1 MHPSPAPTVAP
12 IPRGVW
18 LLGLVSLCM
27 DLSSEL
33 IHSIL
38 PLFIVTTLGAS
49 PVVLG
54 LLEGLA
60 EATAALIKA
69 VSGGLSDWL
78 GRRKPLV
85 LLGYGLSA
93 LTKPLFPLATSIG
106 MVFSARLLDRVGKG
120 IRGAPRDALLAD
132 LTPVELRGAS
142 FGLRQSL
149 DSIGALLG
157 PLLAMGLLACFT
169 GEIRLVLWVAVV
181 PALLAL
187 LLLLAVKEPPAQPAS
202 APEPTMNGTMPASRW
217 RALPA
222 AFWAVSGF
230 ALLLTLARFS
240 EAFLLLRGNSLG
252 LPIAWAPAVMVAM
265 NLAYVLS
272 SYPAG
277 RLSDRIGRRR
287 LVAMGCLLL
296 LAADLLLALAD
307 GWWLLFGGALLW
319 GLHMGL
325 TEGVLSA
332 LVADTAPAALRGTA
346 FGLFRLTTGIALL
359 LASLMAGALW
369 EWIGPAATFMAGA
382 LCTTLALLTLL
393 FTRTGHG

>member
-1 MHPSPAPTVAP
+1 MHHSPAPTVAP

-49 PVVLG
+49 PMVLG

-60 EATAALIKA
+60 EATAALVKA
-69 VSGGLSDWL
+69 ASGGLSDWL

-93 LTKPLFPLATSIG
+93 LTKPLFPLASSIG
-106 MVFSARLLDRVGKG
+106 MVFTARLLDRVGKG
-120 IRGAPRDALLAD
+120 IRGAPRDALLTD
-132 LTPVELRGAS
+132 LTPATLRGAG

-169 GEIRLVLWVAVV
+169 DDVRLVLWVAVV
-181 PALLAL
+181 PALLAV
-187 LLLLAVKEPPAQPAS
+187 LLLLAVKEPPQPAS
-202 APEPTMNGTMPASRW
+202 APEPPVKDTAPTGRW
-217 RALPA
+217 RALPT
-222 AFWAVSGF
+222 AFWAVTGF

-296 LAADLLLALAD
+296 LAADAMLALAD
-307 GWWLLFGGALLW
+307 GGWLLFGGALLW
-319 GLHMGL
+319 GMHMGL

-332 LVADTAPAALRGTA
+332 MVADTAPAALRGTA

-359 LASLMAGALW
+359 AASLIAGALW
-369 EWIGPAATFMAGA
+369 EWVGPAATFMAGA
-382 LCTTLALLTLL
+382 LCTALALLVLL
-393 FTRTGHG
+393 RLRPGAG